1 MKATEVREKST
12 PELQELE
19 QELRRDLF
27 KLKMHLYT
35 GQLESVAALRNT
47 KRDIARVLTVLNER
61 ESAEA

>member
-35 GQLESVAALRNT
+35 GQLESVAALRNK